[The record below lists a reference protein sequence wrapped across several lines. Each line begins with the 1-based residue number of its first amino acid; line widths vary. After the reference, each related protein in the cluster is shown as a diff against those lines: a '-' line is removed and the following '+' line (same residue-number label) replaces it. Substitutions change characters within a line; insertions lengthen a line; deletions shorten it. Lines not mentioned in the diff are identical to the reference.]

1 MLVEEGGVA
10 EHFIL
15 LIKQYLSTVQ
25 IRNHVNIDTKQKI
38 VGQDSWIWIFKGG
51 FQGWDF
57 FNTFATDL
65 F

>member
-38 VGQDSWIWIFKGG
+38 VGQDSWI
-51 FQGWDF
+51 
-57 FNTFATDL
+57 
-65 F
+65 